1 MLQKKCINFTDR
13 NDDELCLTP
22 EGTASC
28 MRLAF
33 ENNLIYDRGIKK
45 NRLYYYAPMF
55 RHERPQKGR
64 YRQFMQFGV
73 EFMGDNTIHDDIDI
87 ISMSNEF
94 FNIIKLSDLTLSIP
108 WDQSS
113 DREKYSKVLQEYFN
127 SYKKDFSD
135 KHEKQFKKI
144 Q

>member
-1 MLQKKCINFTDR
+1 MYSFKDK
-13 NDDELCLTP
+13 NDDMVCMIP

-64 YRQFMQFGV
+64 YRQFTQFGV
-73 EFMGDNTIHDDIDI
+73 EFIGDKTISDDIDLI
-87 ISMSNEF
+87 LMSCKFFAEGGLTDISLHINNLGSN
-94 FNIIKLSDLTLSIP
+94 D
-108 WDQSS
+108 
-113 DREKYSKVLQEYFN
+113 DREKYASKLQIF
-127 SYKKDFSD
+127 
-135 KHEKQFKKI
+135 
-144 Q
+144 